1 MLGIV
6 EQNLLISGMVFLA
19 TLIAMSSGYAL
30 LRKNLNVAGQAMR
43 AYHTPRGRARPTKDL
58 DDEGPDAAELHP
70 HPIWIT
76 SYDRHVTWGNK
87 ALKAA
92 KQISLPP
99 ANIGSQLGK
108 PMGGY
113 KRTAARG
120 RSVGTTSPPNSK
132 TIKPSGS
139 PAR

>member
-76 SYDRHVTWGNK
+76 SYDRHVTW
-87 ALKAA
+87 
-92 KQISLPP
+92 
-99 ANIGSQLGK
+99 
-108 PMGGY
+108 
-113 KRTAARG
+113 
-120 RSVGTTSPPNSK
+120 
-132 TIKPSGS
+132 
-139 PAR
+139 

>member
-58 DDEGPDAAELHP
+58 DDEGPDVAELHP

-76 SYDRHVTWGNK
+76 SHDRHVTWGNK
-87 ALKAA
+87 AFK
-92 KQISLPP
+92 
-99 ANIGSQLGK
+99 
-108 PMGGY
+108 
-113 KRTAARG
+113 
-120 RSVGTTSPPNSK
+120 TT
-132 TIKPSGS
+132 
-139 PAR
+139 